1 MVRFRLDKKGIGV
14 VCLWFVAL
22 GALAAPFAFWQ
33 GLSPGAVFSAA
44 WLAVFLLWLPARLAR
59 LEGSITLGELR
70 VSGGIWFKSSR
81 RIPTR
86 FVSAAGCFS
95 TPLLR
100 RCGCCVLILSTSG
113 AVVMLPGIADADA
126 HRLTACLQGG

>member
-33 GLSPGAVFSAA
+33 GLFPGAVFSAA

-86 FVSAAGCFS
+86 FVSAAGSFS

>member
-33 GLSPGAVFSAA
+33 GLFPGAVFSAA

-70 VSGGIWFKSSR
+70 VSGGI
-81 RIPTR
+81 
-86 FVSAAGCFS
+86 
-95 TPLLR
+95 
-100 RCGCCVLILSTSG
+100 
-113 AVVMLPGIADADA
+113 
-126 HRLTACLQGG
+126 

>member
-22 GALAAPFAFWQ
+22 GALAAPFAVWQ
-33 GLSPGAVFSAA
+33 GLFPGAVFSAA

-86 FVSAAGCFS
+86 FVSAAGRFS